1 MSLHLGDDGSTRVC
15 VLESDASR
23 VQGMFFKRRFDL
35 GCELIKAKRLEL
47 NREDCGVF
55 PTDGIL
61 KEDLDDEPCLG

>member
-1 MSLHLGDDGSTRVC
+1 
-15 VLESDASR
+15 
-23 VQGMFFKRRFDL
+23 MFFKRRFDL